1 MSSLLPSVAFHVL
14 EAVVYTKHDPLVVA
28 RSLAHLAAA
37 PKAPSP
43 KEKQMAE
50 LNTVMREQV
59 RVMQNEKDKLER
71 EVAESGRQAERSC

>member
-1 MSSLLPSVAFHVL
+1 MDYS
-14 EAVVYTKHDPLVVA
+14 
-28 RSLAHLAAA
+28 AAQNH
-37 PKAPSP
+37 PEVK

>member
-1 MSSLLPSVAFHVL
+1 MLTALSLP
-14 EAVVYTKHDPLVVA
+14 PLVMDY
-28 RSLAHLAAA
+28 SAAENH
-37 PKAPSP
+37 PEVK